1 MMHFNIRSLQKN
13 LTSLN
18 DFILTV
24 KETPGIIAIS
34 ETKLQD
40 ENIYN
45 ISIPGYVFLNT
56 NSPTR
61 AGGVG
66 LYISKESTFI
76 RRRDLEITGDGIESC
91 WIEIMREKEKNI
103 VIGCIYRH
111 PTTDCAKLHNALK
124 EQLSNLNN
132 KSKEVFVLGDINI
145 NFLNYNRDNKTSDY
159 LDMLLDLGY
168 MPLITKARRITDH
181 TATLIDH
188 IYTNVPQKIT
198 KAGIC
203 LADITDHLPVY
214 CTVRNRLPLCQ
225 ETKYFR
231 DFSHFD
237 KHLFLNDL
245 ENIDFNQL
253 INEDVNKSMNN
264 VINDLQTLSDKHAPV
279 KKLSSKKIKQSTKP
293 WLSDSILKCIK
304 RRQQLFKT
312 HFLSKD
318 FNKVKF
324 YKAYNNKLN

>member
-24 KETPGIIAIS
+24 KETPEIIAIS

-61 AGGVG
+61 VGGVG
-66 LYISKESTFI
+66 LYISKELTFI

-91 WIEIMREKEKNI
+91 WVEITREKEKNI

-111 PTTDCAKLHNALK
+111 PSTDCAKLHNALK

-168 MPLITKARRITDH
+168 MPLITKATRITDH
-181 TATLIDH
+181 AATLIDH
-188 IYTNVPQKIT
+188 IYTNVPQK
-198 KAGIC
+198 
-203 LADITDHLPVY
+203 
-214 CTVRNRLPLCQ
+214 N
-225 ETKYFR
+225 
-231 DFSHFD
+231 
-237 KHLFLNDL
+237 
-245 ENIDFNQL
+245 
-253 INEDVNKSMNN
+253 NKSGNM
-264 VINDLQTLSDKHAPV
+264 LS
-279 KKLSSKKIKQSTKP
+279 
-293 WLSDSILKCIK
+293 
-304 RRQQLFKT
+304 
-312 HFLSKD
+312 
-318 FNKVKF
+318 
-324 YKAYNNKLN
+324 

>member
-1 MMHFNIRSLQKN
+1 MMHFNIRSLQKH

-24 KETPGIIAIS
+24 KETPEIIAIS

-45 ISIPGYVFLNT
+45 ISIPGYVFLKT

-66 LYISKESTFI
+66 LYISKELSFI

-91 WIEIMREKEKNI
+91 WVEFTREKEKNI

-111 PTTDCAKLHNALK
+111 PSRDCAKLHNALK
-124 EQLSNLNN
+124 AQLSNLNN
-132 KSKEVFVLGDINI
+132 QSKEVFVLVDINI
-145 NFLNYNRDNKTSDY
+145 NFLNYNRDNKISDY
-159 LDMLLDLGY
+159 LDMLLDY
-168 MPLITKARRITDH
+168 MPLITKPTRITDH

-188 IYTNVPQKIT
+188 FYTNVPQKIT

-214 CTVRNRLPLCQ
+214 STVRNRLLLCQ
-225 ETKYFR
+225 ETQYFR
-231 DFSHFD
+231 DFSHFA

-245 ENIDFNQL
+245 EDIDFNQL
-253 INEDVNKSMNN
+253 INEDVNKSINN
-264 VINDLQTLSDKHAPV
+264 VINALQTVSDKHAPV
-279 KKLSSKKIKQSTKP
+279 KKLSRKKINET
-293 WLSDSILKCIK
+293 LVI
-304 RRQQLFKT
+304 R
-312 HFLSKD
+312 
-318 FNKVKF
+318 F
-324 YKAYNNKLN
+324 YT